1 MAPPDETPGDRPAGT
16 VGDRFAAGGGRST
29 AAPIAI
35 YLPELT
41 PGGAQRVTVDLA
53 NGLADRGHRV
63 HLLCSYPGGQ
73 LRPEV
78 DSGVEVVDFET
89 PVVPGLGIAASVPA
103 IAASL
108 RTTRPRVLL
117 SAMTYANV
125 VAAVATRLSLSGTP
139 VALVEHTTMGMETGG
154 KRDLT
159 TGLAR
164 WVYPLADRVVAVSE
178 GVATSVRAR
187 TGVDPSDVVVL
198 PNPVPVSEFRER
210 ATVAVDDPW
219 LADPDLDVVL
229 WVGRLA
235 PEKDLETLVR
245 AFQALHADRPQTRL
259 IVAGTGP
266 ERERVGALVAASG
279 LDDVVRFP
287 GFVDPA
293 PYMARASAFALSSTY
308 EGLPTVLVEAL
319 AVGCPVV
326 STDCPSGPREILAD
340 GEFGRLVPVG
350 DSDAFAAA
358 LAATLDD
365 DVDRDL
371 LRERA
376 EDYAS
381 ERVLARYESFVDELT
396 G

>member
-1 MAPPDETPGDRPAGT
+1 MTDDERTGTAGPGG
-16 VGDRFAAGGGRST
+16 
-29 AAPIAI
+29 APIAI

-53 NGLADRGHRV
+53 NGLAARGHRV
-63 HLLCSYPGGQ
+63 HLLCSYSGGQ

-78 DSGVEVVDFET
+78 GAGVEIVDFET
-89 PVVPGLGIAASVPA
+89 PVIPGLGIVASVPA
-103 IAASL
+103 IAAYL
-108 RTTRPRVLL
+108 RGARPRVLL

-139 VALVEHTTMGMETGG
+139 VALVEHTTVGMETGG

-159 TGLAR
+159 TSLAR

-198 PNPVPVSEFRER
+198 PNPVPVAEFRER
-210 ATVAVDDPW
+210 ATAAVDDPW
-219 LADPDLDVVL
+219 LVDPDLDVVL

-235 PEKDLETLVR
+235 PEKDLETLLR
-245 AFQALHADRPQTRL
+245 AFDVLHADRPDTRL

-266 ERERVGALVAASG
+266 ERERIGG
-279 LDDVVRFP
+279 LAEARGFADVVRFP

-293 PYMARASAFALSSTY
+293 PYMARASVFALSSTY

-319 AVGCPVV
+319 SVECPVV

-350 DSDAFAAA
+350 DSDAFAVA

-365 DVDRDL
+365 DVDGDR
-371 LRERA
+371 LRGRA

-381 ERVLARYESFVDELT
+381 ERVLARYESFIDHLA

>member
-1 MAPPDETPGDRPAGT
+1 MTDDGRAPTPDPDGAPTAGPD
-16 VGDRFAAGGGRST
+16 G
-29 AAPIAI
+29 APIAI

-78 DSGVEVVDFET
+78 DAGVEIVDFET
-89 PVVPGLGIAASVPA
+89 PVVPGLGIVASVPA
-103 IAASL
+103 IAAYL
-108 RTTRPRVLL
+108 RKTRPRVLL

-139 VALVEHTTMGMETGG
+139 VALVEHTTVGMETGG

-159 TGLAR
+159 TSLAR

-187 TGVDPSDVVVL
+187 TGVDPSEVVVL
-198 PNPVPVSEFRER
+198 PNPVPVTEFRER
-210 ATVAVDDPW
+210 ATAAVDDPW
-219 LADPDLDVVL
+219 LADPDVDVVL

-235 PEKDLETLVR
+235 PEKDLETLLR
-245 AFQALHADRPQTRL
+245 AFDSLHADRPDTRL

-266 ERERVGALVAASG
+266 ERERIGALVEARG
-279 LDDVVRFP
+279 LADVVRFP

-293 PYMARASAFALSSTY
+293 PYMARASVFALSSTY

-365 DVDRDL
+365 GADSQA

-381 ERVLARYESFVDELT
+381 ERVLARYESFIDDLA

>member
-1 MAPPDETPGDRPAGT
+1 MPQ
-16 VGDRFAAGGGRST
+16 
-29 AAPIAI
+29 APIAI

-53 NGLADRGHRV
+53 NGLAERGHEV

-78 DSGVEVVDFET
+78 TEDVRIVDFDT

-103 IAASL
+103 IAGYL
-108 RTTRPRVLL
+108 RRVRPRILFA
-117 SAMTYANV
+117 AMTYANV
-125 VAAVATRLSLSGTP
+125 VAAVATRCSLSGTP
-139 VALVEHTTMGMETGG
+139 VALVEHTTVGMETGG

-159 TGLAR
+159 TTLAR

-178 GVATSVRAR
+178 GVAESVRRR
-187 TGVDPSDVVVL
+187 TGVDPADVVVL
-198 PNPVPVSEFRER
+198 HNPVPVDDIRER
-210 ATVAVDDPW
+210 AAEPVEGSVAGSW
-219 LADPDLDVVL
+219 LSDPDLDVVL

-235 PEKDLETLVR
+235 PEKDLETLVA
-245 AFQALHADRPQTRL
+245 AFDALHAERPGTRL

-266 ERERVGALVAASG
+266 ERDRIGALVEARG
-279 LDDVVRFP
+279 LSDVVRFP
-287 GFVDPA
+287 GYVDPA
-293 PYMARASAFALSSTY
+293 PYMARASVFALSSTY

-350 DSDAFAAA
+350 DSAAFASALADALEGNVDAERFRGRADAF
-358 LAATLDD
+358 
-365 DVDRDL
+365 
-371 LRERA
+371 
-376 EDYAS
+376 AS
-381 ERVLARYESFVDELT
+381 ERVLEEYEEFVDTVATPAERDDDD

>member
-1 MAPPDETPGDRPAGT
+1 MPD
-16 VGDRFAAGGGRST
+16 
-29 AAPIAI
+29 APIAI

-53 NGLADRGHRV
+53 NGLAGRGHTV

-78 DSGVEVVDFET
+78 DDAVTLVDFET

-103 IAASL
+103 IASYL
-108 RTTRPRVLL
+108 RKVRPRVLL

-125 VAAVATRLSLSGTP
+125 VAAVATRLSFSGTP
-139 VALVEHTTMGMETGG
+139 VALVEHTTVGMETGG

-159 TGLAR
+159 TSLAR

-178 GVATSVRAR
+178 GVATSVRER
-187 TGVDPSDVVVL
+187 TGVDADDVVVL

-210 ATVAVDDPW
+210 ARADVDDPW

-229 WVGRLA
+229 WVGRFA
-235 PEKDLETLVR
+235 PEKDLATLVA
-245 AFQALHADRPQTRL
+245 AFDDLHEDRPDTRL
-259 IVAGTGP
+259 VLAGTGP
-266 ERERVGALVAASG
+266 ERERIEALVDARG
-279 LDDVVRFP
+279 LADAVRFP

-293 PYMARASAFALSSTY
+293 PYMARASVFALSSTY

-319 AVGCPVV
+319 LVGCPVV
-326 STDCPSGPREILAD
+326 STDCPSGPREILAN

-350 DSDAFAAA
+350 DSGAFAVA
-358 LAATLDD
+358 LAGALDAD
-365 DVDRDL
+365 PDADRL
-371 LRERA
+371 SERA
-376 EDYAS
+376 DAYAS
-381 ERVLARYESFVDELT
+381 ERVLARYESFLDDLAESV
-396 G
+396 